1 MVGRG
6 QELVGDLG
14 SGWRQE
20 LVGGT
25 QQVATPARGKDP
37 GARQLSGCL
46 GGALWGG
53 RGWPGIHKG
62 ILSREGAVVGRREG
76 AEQVAAPRWG
86 RGGE

>member
-46 GGALWGG
+46 GGGTL
-53 RGWPGIHKG
+53 GWSGMARNPQGYLK
-62 ILSREGAVVGRREG
+62 
-76 AEQVAAPRWG
+76 P
-86 RGGE
+86 RGGSSRS

>member
-46 GGALWGG
+46 GGGHFG
-53 RGWPGIHKG
+53 
-62 ILSREGAVVGRREG
+62 VVGDGQESTR
-76 AEQVAAPRWG
+76 VS
-86 RGGE
+86 